1 MVWSLCSTGMAYRA
15 RLVDQEVG
23 AALAALG
30 AVIVEGP
37 KACGKTETSRQHA
50 ASEVLL
56 DVDVEARQ
64 AAEIDPRLVLSG
76 ARPRLVDEWQVVPG
90 VWNAVRRA
98 VDDAR
103 QPGQF
108 LLTGSATPT
117 DDITRHSGAGRFA
130 RVRMR
135 PMSTAEQPLGS
146 QQISLGSLLDGEGSS
161 APDAGI
167 AVPDVAEAIVRG
179 GWPGWVTADLAVAR
193 RANRSY
199 VDQLRRTDVP
209 AVGGRRHD
217 PERVGR
223 LMRSL
228 ARHVGTQASVAS
240 IVKDTFGPDG
250 VALDRETVTEY
261 LDALARLMVVE
272 DLRAYRPHLRSR
284 YELRT
289 SPTRHLVDPSVAA
302 AVLNAS
308 PEDLLGDLRTF
319 GLWFESLV
327 VRDVRTYAE
336 GQDATVSHYRDE
348 RGLEVDVVVTRRDGA
363 WLAAEVK
370 LGVNQIDDAATNL
383 LRFAADVVSDT
394 PPILAVITA
403 TGYGYVRPDGVHVVP
418 FSALTA

>member
-1 MVWSLCSTGMAYRA
+1 MAYRE
-15 RLVDQEVG
+15 RLIDREVET
-23 AALAALG
+23 ALSALG
-30 AVIVEGP
+30 AVVVEGP
-37 KACGKTETSRQHA
+37 KACGKTETSRQQA

-56 DVDVEARQ
+56 DVDVEAKRV
-64 AAEIDPRLVLSG
+64 AELDPRLVLDG
-76 ARPRLVDEWQVVPG
+76 ARPRLLDEWQVVPG

-108 LLTGSATPT
+108 LLTGSATPS

-146 QQISLGSLLDGEGSS
+146 RQISLGRLLEGDRSS
-161 APDAGI
+161 ATDSGV

-179 GWPGWVTADLAVAR
+179 GWPGWIAADLAVAR

-199 VDQLRRTDVP
+199 VEQVRRTDVP

-223 LMRSL
+223 LIRSL
-228 ARHVGTQASVAS
+228 ARHVGTQATVTS
-240 IVKDTFGPDG
+240 IVRDTIGPDG
-250 VALDRETVTEY
+250 TALDRETVTEY

-272 DLRAYRPHLRSR
+272 DLRPFRPHLRSR

-289 SPTRHLVDPSVAA
+289 RPTRHLADPSLAA
-302 AVLNAS
+302 AALNAS
-308 PEDLLGDLRTF
+308 PESLIGDLRTL

-336 GQDATVSHYRDE
+336 LHDASVSHYRDE
-348 RGLEVDVVVTRRDGA
+348 RGLEVDVVVTRPDGA
-363 WLAAEVK
+363 WIAVEVK
-370 LGVNQIDDAATNL
+370 LGGNQIDDAATNL

-394 PPILAVITA
+394 PPTLAVITA

-418 FSALTA
+418 FSALTE

>member
-1 MVWSLCSTGMAYRA
+1 MVHAMAYRE
-15 RLVDQEVG
+15 RLIDREVET
-23 AALAALG
+23 ALSALG
-30 AVIVEGP
+30 AVVVEGP
-37 KACGKTETSRQHA
+37 KACGKTETSRQQA

-56 DVDVEARQ
+56 DVDVEAKRV
-64 AAEIDPRLVLSG
+64 AELDPRLVLDG
-76 ARPRLVDEWQVVPG
+76 ARPRLLDEWQVVPG

-108 LLTGSATPT
+108 LLTGSATPS

-146 QQISLGSLLDGEGSS
+146 RQISLGRLLEGDRSS
-161 APDAGI
+161 ATDSGV

-179 GWPGWVTADLAVAR
+179 GWPGWIAADLAVAR

-199 VDQLRRTDVP
+199 VEQVRRTDVP

-223 LMRSL
+223 LIRSL
-228 ARHVGTQASVAS
+228 ARHVGTQATVTS
-240 IVKDTFGPDG
+240 IVRDTIGPDG
-250 VALDRETVTEY
+250 TALDRETVTEY

-272 DLRAYRPHLRSR
+272 DLRPFRPHLRSR

-289 SPTRHLVDPSVAA
+289 RPTRHLADPSLAA
-302 AVLNAS
+302 AALNAS
-308 PEDLLGDLRTF
+308 PESLIGDLRTL

-336 GQDATVSHYRDE
+336 LHDASVSHYRDE
-348 RGLEVDVVVTRRDGA
+348 RGLEVDVVVTRPDGA
-363 WLAAEVK
+363 WIAVEVK
-370 LGVNQIDDAATNL
+370 LGGNQIDDAATNL

-394 PPILAVITA
+394 PPTLAVITA

-418 FSALTA
+418 FSALTE